1 MKKILLSLLTI
12 TAFSTGINAQDSTA
26 FNASEAISFP
36 SPAPSFPKS
45 YALIP
50 TSGSNLILTGDWT
63 LEAWINIT
71 FSNGQMHIIESYSTG
86 DTGGFALRISSN
98 RVQAYQIRNQAN
110 NSSYV
115 TGTTV
120 IPTGEWHHIAATL
133 NETTDELKV
142 YLDGVLDGTST
153 TTIATLNN
161 KPKLISDLPI
171 LSILYLWKP

>member
-63 LEAWINIT
+63 LEAWINI
-71 FSNGQMHIIESYSTG
+71 
-86 DTGGFALRISSN
+86 
-98 RVQAYQIRNQAN
+98 
-110 NSSYV
+110 
-115 TGTTV
+115 
-120 IPTGEWHHIAATL
+120 
-133 NETTDELKV
+133 
-142 YLDGVLDGTST
+142 
-153 TTIATLNN
+153 
-161 KPKLISDLPI
+161 
-171 LSILYLWKP
+171 